1 MQKLRKFLVIG
12 VMVLTVLGMTGL
24 VAPTAKAAASAG
36 DLIKMAGNSSVYYLG
51 SDGKRYVFPNST
63 TYFSWYSDF
72 SGVVT
77 IPASEL
83 QSYPLGGNVTMRA
96 GTKLV
101 KITTDPS
108 VYAVEPNGTLRKI
121 QSEAQAAALYGTDWA
136 KRVVDVPDAFFVNYK
151 IGSALTDGAVP
162 AGSLVKNAGSASVY
176 YYDGTNYRMVASEAA
191 FNANR
196 FMWSNV
202 LTVSSTITA
211 GGTAVS
217 NAETALINVAQGSG
231 SAPVSTGSGVMVSL
245 SSNTP
250 MAKNVPSNATGV
262 VMASYNFT
270 ASNDGSVVLE
280 HIMVKRTGVG
290 SPSEFSKVYLYEGNT
305 RLTNGRTVSSSDNTA
320 TFSSLNYTIPAG
332 TTKTI
337 SVVADVANAAS
348 GSHAFSLEAAS
359 AVTAGGANVS
369 GSFPVV
375 GNTMSFST
383 TSVGLTDVEGNN
395 TYTVKAGE
403 TNVEVGRFTVYVSNT
418 EDATIN
424 GVTLYNGGRD
434 VLSNLKLY
442 RGSDLVATG
451 VKNGSYFIF
460 TLANPINVVK
470 GENVAFNVMGDV
482 TGARDGDTAT
492 LTVRYNTDLQVM
504 GKTYGYNLKPAD
516 AALGGVSVG
525 TNGSSMIEELG
536 SQKQTINVEAGQVT
550 LTFNGPVTSNVAKN
564 SKDVVLM
571 NFAISAQS
579 ALDVEKV
586 GIIVKDSDAAAGDL
600 VNAEIVC
607 GSTIMNE
614 WASFTD
620 DASETLTD
628 TSVWSIAAGE
638 TKNCQI
644 RVDVENNKDAND
656 TISAD
661 LDISNWTFKDS
672 NTGDTIT
679 DVVPSA
685 DLVGNTM
692 TVVAASLTGALSSTP
707 AAQTWVSGS
716 NVEVNGYNFVAG
728 DAKAVKVTA
737 ISLKG
742 YIDAN
747 VDGTFA
753 AGQELAAPNTV
764 YVKDVLSTIELYDG
778 TTKVGTTKTVATDG
792 TVTFNTLSWN
802 IPAGATKQLVVK
814 GLTSNNA
821 PYGGTDDAIKFA
833 VTSVTAEYDNGTG
846 VTPTITAI
854 DEVGDITISQR
865 VTGAGTLSMAIDA
878 DTPAS
883 ALLVMGNQGVA
894 LTKVKFTTT
903 KEPFTIEKLQVKS
916 GGSADADVTGV
927 TIEYKNEAGAT
938 VTSTGFFSGG
948 VVNFSGLSIYVPK
961 DDSSVVTLK
970 ADLNT
975 KTGGATNGNTVA
987 LDADYDTNFRA
998 VSKNSSTVVTSAGSA
1013 DAAGNDMFVFESKPA
1028 VNFAAD
1034 TPSGNL
1040 VPSANTLL
1048 AKIAVTADASKDISF
1063 ENIGKRT
1070 ITVGGTALAGGED
1083 PASANVVV
1091 PTSVGGT
1098 ANIAVDIADGASNNA
1113 IATAIAAAIDAHADW
1128 SASAATNVVT
1138 MTAASKGT
1146 WSNTAVNTAALVAA
1160 IDAADV
1166 SDDDTTL
1173 TDAQVTGGNNSLTV
1187 QLALTRADDATGDDD
1202 ALTLKDEAGD
1212 TLDSITGV
1220 DFDTAKEHVFDF
1232 SSKSFTVAAGTTK
1245 YLYVYGTTTD
1255 FEDQGDSIQVWLDDV
1270 DGDID
1275 WGINGAGSYNK
1286 GNIIFKGDKFGGTF
1300 VKP

>member
-24 VAPTAKAAASAG
+24 VAPSAKAAASSG

-108 VYAVEPNGTLRKI
+108 VYAVELNGTLRKI

-151 IGSALTDGAVP
+151 MGSALTDGAVP

-176 YYDGTNYRMVASEAA
+176 YYDGTNYRMIGSEAA

-217 NAETALINVAQGSG
+217 NAETTLINVAQGSG

-250 MAKNVPSNATGV
+250 MAKNIPSNATGV

-320 TFSSLNYTIPAG
+320 TFSSVNYTIPAG

-337 SVVADVANAAS
+337 SLVADINSGAS

-375 GNTMSFST
+375 GNTMSLST
-383 TSVGLTDVEGNN
+383 TSVGLTDVEGSN

-403 TNVEVGRFTVYVSNT
+403 TNIEVGRFTVYVSNT
-418 EDATIN
+418 EDASIN
-424 GVTLYNGGRD
+424 GITLYNGDRD
-434 VLSNLKLY
+434 VLSNLKMY
-442 RGSDLVATG
+442 RGGDLVATG
-451 VKNGSYFIF
+451 VKNGSYFTF
-460 TLANPINVVK
+460 TLANPINVSK

-482 TGARDGDTAT
+482 TGARDGDKAT

-504 GKTYGYNLKPAD
+504 GKTYGYNLKPTLAQ
-516 AALGGVSVG
+516 GTGV
-525 TNGSSMIEELG
+525 SMIEELG

-571 NFAISAQS
+571 DFAISAQS

-586 GIIVKDSDAAAGDL
+586 GIIIKDSDADATVHDL
-600 VNAEIVC
+600 VNAEIFC
-607 GSTIMNE
+607 GNSLMNE
-614 WASFTD
+614 WATFTD

-644 RVDVENNKDAND
+644 RVDVENTKTNND

-661 LDISNWTFKDS
+661 LDVSNWIFKDA

-685 DLVGNTM
+685 DLVGNSM
-692 TVVAASLTGALSSTP
+692 TVIEASLTGTLSSTP
-707 AAQTWVSGS
+707 ASQTWVSGS
-716 NVEVNGYNFVAG
+716 TVEVNGYNFVAG

-737 ISLKG
+737 ISLAG
-742 YIDAN
+742 YIDAD
-747 VDGTFA
+747 VSGTFG
-753 AGQELAAPNTV
+753 AGSELAAPNTV
-764 YVKDVLSTIELYDG
+764 YVKDVLSTVELYDG
-778 TTKVGTTKTVATDG
+778 NTKIGTTKTVATDG
-792 TVTFNTLSWN
+792 TVTFNTLSWD
-802 IPAGATKQLVVK
+802 IPAGVTKQLIVK

-821 PYGGTDDAIKFA
+821 PYGADNDAIKFA

-846 VTPTITAI
+846 VTPIITAI
-854 DEVGDITISQR
+854 DGEADITIKQTI
-865 VTGAGTLSMAIDA
+865 TGTGTLAMAVDA
-878 DTPAS
+878 DTPTA

-894 LTKVKFTTT
+894 ITKAKFTTT
-903 KEPFTIEKLQVKS
+903 KEPFVVEKLQVS
-916 GGSADADVTGV
+916 NGGTADADITGV
-927 TIEYKNEAGAT
+927 TLEYKNEAGST

-948 VVNFSGLSIYVPK
+948 VINFSGLSIYVPK
-961 DDSSVVTLK
+961 DGSSVVTLK

-975 KTGGATNGNTVA
+975 STGGAINGNTIA
-987 LDADYDTNFRA
+987 LDVTETNFRA
-998 VSKNSSTVVTSAGSA
+998 VAKNSSTVVTNPVGAGV
-1013 DAAGNDMFVFESKPA
+1013 AGIDMFVFESKPA

-1034 TPSGNL
+1034 TPTGTLS
-1040 VPSANTLL
+1040 PSANTLL

-1063 ENIGKRT
+1063 
-1070 ITVGGTALAGGED
+1070 
-1083 PASANVVV
+1083 
-1091 PTSVGGT
+1091 
-1098 ANIAVDIADGASNNA
+1098 
-1113 IATAIAAAIDAHADW
+1113 
-1128 SASAATNVVT
+1128 
-1138 MTAASKGT
+1138 
-1146 WSNTAVNTAALVAA
+1146 
-1160 IDAADV
+1160 
-1166 SDDDTTL
+1166 
-1173 TDAQVTGGNNSLTV
+1173 VTGEGNTLTV
-1187 QLALTRADDATGDDD
+1187 QLALARADDATADDD
-1202 ALTLKDEAGD
+1202 TLTLKDENGD

-1220 DFDTAKEHVFDF
+1220 DFDATKEHVFDF
-1232 SSKSFTVAAGTTK
+1232 ATKSFTVAAGTTK
-1245 YLYVYGTTTD
+1245 YLYVYGSTTD

-1286 GNIIFKGDKFGGTF
+1286 GNILFKGDKFGGTF